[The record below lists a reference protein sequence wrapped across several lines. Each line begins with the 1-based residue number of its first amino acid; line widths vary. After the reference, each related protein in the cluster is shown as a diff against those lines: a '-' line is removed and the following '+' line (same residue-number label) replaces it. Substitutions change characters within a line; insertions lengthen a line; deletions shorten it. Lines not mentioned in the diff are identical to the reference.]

1 MFAIRS
7 GNFQLSLM
15 LATALAVSVW
25 PAAGHAYTPE
35 GRQACTGDAFRL
47 CSAEIPDVE
56 RVRACLHRNK
66 AQLSP
71 GCRRFISPGAHRP
84 APGRAGFSIQLEALS
99 DFTSE
104 QRKSLSKPNK

>member
-56 RVRACLHRNK
+56 RVRACLHRNRRSLVLAAGGSS
-66 AQLSP
+66 AQGHTGP
-71 GCRRFISPGAHRP
+71 RRAAANVKP
-84 APGRAGFSIQLEALS
+84 
-99 DFTSE
+99 TTV
-104 QRKSLSKPNK
+104 RK